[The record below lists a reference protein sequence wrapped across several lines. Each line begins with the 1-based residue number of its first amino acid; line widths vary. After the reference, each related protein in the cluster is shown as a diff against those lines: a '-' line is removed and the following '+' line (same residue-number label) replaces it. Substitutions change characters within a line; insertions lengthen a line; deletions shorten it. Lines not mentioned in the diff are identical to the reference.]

1 MRFVRATLF
10 AILLG
15 VAVGAS
21 AQSLEGTWQGVLNVG
36 GQQLK
41 LVLHL
46 SKDKATLDS
55 PDQGAFDIPAKLD
68 LLTADSVSVSVPAIG
83 ASYSGHL
90 AGETLE
96 GVFKQQGYTFPL
108 TLKRVAVAYNR
119 PQTPKGPF
127 EYRAEE
133 VTFTNPTAHAELSG
147 TLIYPKDFKQGV
159 TPVAIMVTGSGLQNR
174 DEEIAYHKPFLVI
187 ADYLAKR
194 GVATLRYDDRSFG
207 KSTGDATSI
216 TTQEFMEDARA
227 GVDYLRGLK
236 QFGKIGILGHSEGGV
251 VAFMLGAERKVD
263 FIVSLAGLA
272 VTGRQ
277 CLVEQNRR
285 MLPEYGA
292 TPAMTEQ
299 YIKLYEQVCD
309 YLTAQPK
316 SGDPDKVFDEMIRGS
331 ELPPSMLENLRK
343 LMHDNGPM
351 SAFIALTPSEFIS
364 QIHCPVLAL
373 NGDKDI
379 QVTASENIDELKRD
393 LPPNRQTVLKIYP
406 GLNHLFQHCQ
416 TGELKEYA
424 SIEETISPEV
434 LGDIA
439 TWINGLGK

>member
-1 MRFVRATLF
+1 
-10 AILLG
+10 
-15 VAVGAS
+15 
-21 AQSLEGTWQGVLNVG
+21 
-36 GQQLK
+36 
-41 LVLHL
+41 
-46 SKDKATLDS
+46 
-55 PDQGAFDIPAKLD
+55 
-68 LLTADSVSVSVPAIG
+68 
-83 ASYSGHL
+83 
-90 AGETLE
+90 
-96 GVFKQQGYTFPL
+96 
-108 TLKRVAVAYNR
+108 
-119 PQTPKGPF
+119 
-127 EYRAEE
+127 
-133 VTFTNPTAHAELSG
+133 
-147 TLIYPKDFKQGV
+147 
-159 TPVAIMVTGSGLQNR
+159 
-174 DEEIAYHKPFLVI
+174 
-187 ADYLAKR
+187 
-194 GVATLRYDDRSFG
+194 
-207 KSTGDATSI
+207 
-216 TTQEFMEDARA
+216 
-227 GVDYLRGLK
+227 
-236 QFGKIGILGHSEGGV
+236 
-251 VAFMLGAERKVD
+251 
-263 FIVSLAGLA
+263 
-272 VTGRQ
+272 
-277 CLVEQNRR
+277 

>member
-21 AQSLEGTWQGVLNVG
+21 AQSLEGSWQGVLNVG

-68 LLTADSVSVSVPAIG
+68 LLTADSVSVSVPSIG

-90 AGETLE
+90 AGETLV

-133 VTFTNPTAHAELSG
+133 VTFTNPAAHAVLSG
-147 TLIYPKDFKQGV
+147 TLIYPKNFKKGV
-159 TPVAIMVTGSGLQNR
+159 TPVAFMATGSGLQNR
-174 DEEIAYHKPFLVI
+174 DEEIAHHKPFLVI

-207 KSTGDATSI
+207 KSTGDATNAA
-216 TTQEFMEDARA
+216 TKEFMEDARA
-227 GVDYLRGLK
+227 GIDYLRGLK
-236 QFGKIGILGHSEGGV
+236 QFGKIGIIGHSEGGV
-251 VAFMLGAERKVD
+251 IAFMLGAEGKVD

-277 CLVEQNRR
+277 CLVEQNRQ

-316 SGDPDKVFDEMIRGS
+316 SGDPDKVFDQMVQGS

-343 LMHDNGPM
+343 LMHDDGPM

-364 QIHCPVLAL
+364 KIHCPVLAL

-379 QVTASENIDELKRD
+379 QVRATENIDVLKRD
-393 LPPNRQTVLKIYP
+393 LPKNKQNVLKIYP

-416 TGELKEYA
+416 KGELKEYA